1 MVVVVVMRR
10 LEVVRMGGRCE
21 ENGGGGYGG
30 WVECRW
36 SGWMGC
42 CGWKVEMVKVGE
54 RWWFCMCV
62 CVCVCVCVM

>member
-1 MVVVVVMRR
+1 MVVVVVMGR

-21 ENGGGGYGG
+21 ENGGYGG

-42 CGWKVEMVKVGE
+42 CGWEVEMVKVGV
-54 RWWFCMCV
+54 RGGGFACA
-62 CVCVCVCVM
+62 